1 MVKLKLTMQTLAAVC
16 LFSVA
21 GVAAQG
27 QFYKIHNADIAGSGI
42 GQFTTVVNQN
52 STVTPET
59 TDSFGGLFSIREHP
73 VSWAGVELNYSFNKY
88 TQTFVQT
95 AAPAYTLRKQ
105 TEGHEATAAYMF
117 HPHFKHLQPFI
128 NVGGG
133 AIDFMP
139 RTGQDQWRITG
150 LLEAGLD
157 IPTSNPH
164 FGFRLQ
170 GRTLV
175 YRTPNYN
182 NQSLATKSWV
192 STEEPTFGA
201 YYRF

>member
-1 MVKLKLTMQTLAAVC
+1 MNKLKMQTLAAVC

-42 GQFTTVVNQN
+42 GQFTTVLNQN
-52 STVTPET
+52 STVTPQT
-59 TDSFGGLFSIREHP
+59 TDSFGGLFSLREHP

-95 AAPAYTLRKQ
+95 AAPAYSQRVQ
-105 TEGHEATAAYMF
+105 TEGHEATGAYMF